1 MLPPP
6 HLHASRPPPGR
17 FPAASQLTS
26 QLVPITSYLL
36 QAATTAVAQ
45 AEEQLKAEK
54 RLIASLQQTVSA
66 QSVELAAVE
75 SRVVKLFQHAADT
88 AAPASS
94 SSLSPSAG
102 GAADPSMSAIFK
114 DYHLSEEQLNAQLEE
129 ELALAVANSLRS
141 WAAELKRAA
150 AAAERQRAAAQAAAA
165 AAPAASSSSSRK
177 RPTTAKAAAAP
188 AASSSSSR
196 KRPTAAESPRGK
208 PAGEAGFRTL
218 DPQEQAQLGAYKRRN
233 PKR

>member
-1 MLPPP
+1 M
-6 HLHASRPPPGR
+6 ASAEAHVDVQDEAMPVEEAEAEAEAEPLAAGANGGQVPI
-17 FPAASQLTS
+17 AASASGGQVPTADVPTTS
-26 QLVPITSYLL
+26 AIVAFYHRRFGAMP
-36 QAATTAVAQ
+36 VAQ

-150 AAAERQRAAAQAAAA
+150 AAAEHQRAAPQAAATA
-165 AAPAASSSSSRK
+165 AERSK
-177 RPTTAKAAAAP
+177 RPALAKAAAAP
-188 AASSSSSR
+188 AASSRASR
-196 KRPTAAESPRGK
+196 SKGPTPAKEAESP
-208 PAGEAGFRTL
+208 
-218 DPQEQAQLGAYKRRN
+218 
-233 PKR
+233 

>member
-6 HLHASRPPPGR
+6 HLHASRSPPGR

-129 ELALAVANSLRS
+129 ELLLAVANSLDS

-150 AAAERQRAAAQAAAA
+150 AAAEHQRAAPQAAATA
-165 AAPAASSSSSRK
+165 AERSK
-177 RPTTAKAAAAP
+177 RPALAKAAAAP
-188 AASSSSSR
+188 AASSRASR
-196 KRPTAAESPRGK
+196 SKGPTPAKEAESP
-208 PAGEAGFRTL
+208 
-218 DPQEQAQLGAYKRRN
+218 
-233 PKR
+233 